1 LELVL
6 KIKNPNSKNHMTK
19 NENNPS
25 SADGFS
31 ITATHILQHLFCPR
45 FTYFEEVLGI
55 PEFQEK
61 RFKVQK
67 GRQLHENFRKQN
79 PDYLR
84 KKIGTVRKMSDV
96 YIAGMNIR
104 GMVDE
109 VLFLEDNTAAPLDYK
124 YAEYK
129 KKTFRNHK
137 FQLAFYGLLIHE
149 HFKIPV
155 NRGFIVYVRSSNKL
169 IEIPLTDKI
178 YAELQDIINALADIL
193 TKGLYPSPTKYAARC
208 PDCCYRNIC
217 EQII

>member
-1 LELVL
+1 
-6 KIKNPNSKNHMTK
+6 
-19 NENNPS
+19 
-25 SADGFS
+25 
-31 ITATHILQHLFCPR
+31 
-45 FTYFEEVLGI
+45 LGI

-109 VLFLEDNTAAPLDYK
+109 ILFLEDGTAVPIDYK
-124 YAEYK
+124 YAKYK
-129 KKTFRNHK
+129 QKTFKNHK
-137 FQLAFYGLLIHE
+137 FQLAFYGRLIRE

-155 NRGFIVYVRSSNKL
+155 NRGIYVRSSNKL
-169 IEIPLTDKI
+169 IEIPLTDKMDS
-178 YAELQDIINALADIL
+178 ELQMIINH
-193 TKGLYPSPTKYAARC
+193 YP
-208 PDCCYRNIC
+208 IF
-217 EQII
+217 